1 MTEAISQAVA
11 HTSINLG
18 VKAVLAPTESGNTAK
33 MIAKYR
39 PGVPIIAVTGSIN
52 TAHMLTLV
60 WGVTPIVTA
69 RVKTTDEILE
79 LAVDAAL
86 KDGHVDHG
94 DVVVITAG
102 VPVGEAGTT
111 NLMKVHVIG
120 DLLARGQGIGK
131 ESVVAKVVIA
141 QNAGEALAI
150 DTEGCILVTVGT
162 DREMMPA
169 IEKCV
174 GIITEEGG
182 LTSHAAVV
190 GLSLGIPVI
199 VGVKEATTLIRQ
211 GQEITMDAET
221 GVIYKGHASV
231 L

>member
-1 MTEAISQAVA
+1 
-11 HTSINLG
+11 
-18 VKAVLAPTESGNTAK
+18 
-33 MIAKYR
+33 
-39 PGVPIIAVTGSIN
+39 
-52 TAHMLTLV
+52 MLTLV
-60 WGVTPIVTA
+60 WGVQPVVCQ
-69 RVKTTDEILE
+69 RVQTTDEILE
-79 LAVDAAL
+79 LAVDEAL
-86 KDGHVDHG
+86 KHNYVDHG

-120 DLLARGQGIGK
+120 DLLARGQGVGK
-131 ESVVAKVVIA
+131 ASVVGKAVVAK
-141 QNAGEALAI
+141 NAAEAAAYE
-150 DTEGCILVTVGT
+150 TEGCILVTVGS
-162 DREMMPA
+162 DREMMPV
-169 IEKCV
+169 IENCA

-199 VGVKEATTLIRQ
+199 VGVKEATTLIRH